1 MKVFYDNNL
10 DIFELDIDN
19 KKYYYNDY
27 ENTIGMN
34 PMKSYL
40 KPVKNRDYVFIKI
53 IPSNKCNLE
62 CKYCFSRN
70 DRKGEILDFNS
81 IKGLLQKIKDENN
94 KVVIS
99 FTGGGEPTTN
109 FECIKKVAELF
120 KGHDVTFNITTNG
133 VFNKDFRDFLIEY
146 KFNVAISI
154 DGDYNSALSEQSG
167 KYTDITYNQALNNAL
182 ELKKFGVEVTI
193 LTVITLETLMNNK
206 NIQVDT
212 LDYFYN
218 LGLKMVGLTF
228 DSSMLMKK
236 LSQEQLDLVVE
247 SCKGVINWKRTHKDT
262 SILQTLIYGD
272 VNSYNENSMCPTVF
286 SFKKGLT
293 ILPNGNLT
301 FCHRVQN
308 KEFQLSEYTDDGLTR
323 FEKSTCMENIIRKV
337 KEQKKICRSCISR
350 QTCMSQ
356 ICPALYVNFYD
367 GNDDLKYFCK
377 NHKYIRTRL
386 LSYILTN
393 K

>member
-34 PMKSYL
+34 PMKSYV

-109 FECIKKVAELF
+109 FECVKKVTELF

-367 GNDDLKYFCK
+367 ENDDLKYFCK

>member
-34 PMKSYL
+34 PMKSYV

-70 DRKGEILDFNS
+70 DRKGEILDFNN

-120 KGHDVTFNITTNG
+120 KGHDVTFSITTNG

-146 KFNVAISI
+146 KFNVAMSI

>member
-120 KGHDVTFNITTNG
+120 NGHDVTFNITTNG

-236 LSQEQLDLVVE
+236 FSQEQLDLVVE

-367 GNDDLKYFCK
+367 ENDDLKYFCK

>member
-62 CKYCFSRN
+62 CKYCFSKN

-120 KGHDVTFNITTNG
+120 NGHDVTFNITTNG

>member
-1 MKVFYDNNL
+1 MV
-10 DIFELDIDN
+10 
-19 KKYYYNDY
+19 
-27 ENTIGMN
+27 
-34 PMKSYL
+34 YL
-40 KPVKNRDYVFIKI
+40 IKI
-53 IPSNKCNLE
+53 LE
-62 CKYCFSRN
+62 IF
-70 DRKGEILDFNS
+70 F
-81 IKGLLQKIKDENN
+81 
-94 KVVIS
+94 
-99 FTGGGEPTTN
+99 
-109 FECIKKVAELF
+109 
-120 KGHDVTFNITTNG
+120 
-133 VFNKDFRDFLIEY
+133 IEY

-337 KEQKKICRSCISR
+337 KEQKKICRSCMSE

-356 ICPALYVNFYD
+356 ICPALYLNLYD
-367 GNDDLKYFCK
+367 ENDDLKYFCK

>member
-1 MKVFYDNNL
+1 M
-10 DIFELDIDN
+10 
-19 KKYYYNDY
+19 
-27 ENTIGMN
+27 
-34 PMKSYL
+34 
-40 KPVKNRDYVFIKI
+40 
-53 IPSNKCNLE
+53 
-62 CKYCFSRN
+62 
-70 DRKGEILDFNS
+70 
-81 IKGLLQKIKDENN
+81 
-94 KVVIS
+94 
-99 FTGGGEPTTN
+99 
-109 FECIKKVAELF
+109 
-120 KGHDVTFNITTNG
+120 
-133 VFNKDFRDFLIEY
+133 
-146 KFNVAISI
+146 
-154 DGDYNSALSEQSG
+154 
-167 KYTDITYNQALNNAL
+167 
-182 ELKKFGVEVTI
+182 KKFGVEVTI

-286 SFKKGLT
+286 SLKKGLT

-350 QTCMSQ
+350 QT
-356 ICPALYVNFYD
+356 
-367 GNDDLKYFCK
+367 
-377 NHKYIRTRL
+377 
-386 LSYILTN
+386 
-393 K
+393 